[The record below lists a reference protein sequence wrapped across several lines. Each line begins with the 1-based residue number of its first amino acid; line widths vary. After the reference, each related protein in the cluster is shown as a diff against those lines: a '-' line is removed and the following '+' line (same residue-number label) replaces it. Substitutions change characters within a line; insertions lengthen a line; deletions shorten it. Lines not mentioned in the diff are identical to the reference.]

1 MDLLSNFISGM
12 AGVLFTICWDS
23 LNKKAYFSR
32 EVICSSQNGTNP
44 YPYLI
49 LTNVG
54 NRNATYLEV
63 SGFIKKGDLEIPL
76 FDKYRK
82 KIMFTINIPPQTN
95 VALRFNK
102 LFDELMSSKEI
113 NIVTITLKYKY
124 NFGPFGRCST
134 ETIKF
139 KLDKHALYNL
149 NNAIIYDIEVV
160 KSLD

>member
-1 MDLLSNFISGM
+1 
-12 AGVLFTICWDS
+12 
-23 LNKKAYFSR
+23 
-32 EVICSSQNGTNP
+32 
-44 YPYLI
+44 
-49 LTNVG
+49 
-54 NRNATYLEV
+54 
-63 SGFIKKGDLEIPL
+63 
-76 FDKYRK
+76 
-82 KIMFTINIPPQTN
+82 N

-113 NIVTITLKYKY
+113 HLITITLKYKY